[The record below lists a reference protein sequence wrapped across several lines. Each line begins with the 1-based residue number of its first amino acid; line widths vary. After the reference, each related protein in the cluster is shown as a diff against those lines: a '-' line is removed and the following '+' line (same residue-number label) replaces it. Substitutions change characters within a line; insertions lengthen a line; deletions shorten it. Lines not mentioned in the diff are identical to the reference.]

1 MAIFTININFLRNG
15 ESRSVTQLQHDDSSS
30 SLLRYSHSLR
40 FSWIIYFIVRIRWI
54 KFDSQTIS
62 YCYEIKSYI
71 YNDLK
76 RNFIFY
82 FLLDKYCANYT
93 PNINAKVGGH
103 VRIEMSAI
111 QGREGQRRPYKEE
124 SKLAKSTLLTRG
136 HPLTNSE
143 PFFYFRIKFVLK

>member
-1 MAIFTININFLRNG
+1 MAIFTINMNFLWNG
-15 ESRSVTQLQHDDSSS
+15 ETRSVTQLQHDDSSS

-40 FSWIIYFIVRIRWI
+40 FSRIIYFIVPIWWI

-62 YCYEIKSYI
+62 YCYKIKSYT

-93 PNINAKVGGH
+93 PYINAKVGEKCSDRDVWNSRERG
-103 VRIEMSAI
+103 SKKTL
-111 QGREGQRRPYKEE
+111 QGRVKVGKKHFTHSWTTPNKFR
-124 SKLAKSTLLTRG
+124 TIFLL
-136 HPLTNSE
+136 
-143 PFFYFRIKFVLK
+143 